1 MKSRQDNDLTHC
13 MDVVYAE
20 NYIELLRLSNRVRSM
35 MKSKLNNDVTD
46 LTITIYVEKETKLS
60 WSIKPGAVCDKN

>member
-1 MKSRQDNDLTHC
+1 MMKSRQDNDLTHC
-13 MDVVYAE
+13 MDVVYAK
-20 NYIELLRLSNRVRSM
+20 NNIELLGLSNRVRSM

-60 WSIKPGAVCDKN
+60 

>member
-1 MKSRQDNDLTHC
+1 

-20 NYIELLRLSNRVRSM
+20 NYIELLGLSNRVRSM
-35 MKSKLNNDVTD
+35 MKSKLNNDVTN

>member
-20 NYIELLRLSNRVRSM
+20 NYIELLGLSNRVRSM
-35 MKSKLNNDVTD
+35 MKSKLNNDVTN